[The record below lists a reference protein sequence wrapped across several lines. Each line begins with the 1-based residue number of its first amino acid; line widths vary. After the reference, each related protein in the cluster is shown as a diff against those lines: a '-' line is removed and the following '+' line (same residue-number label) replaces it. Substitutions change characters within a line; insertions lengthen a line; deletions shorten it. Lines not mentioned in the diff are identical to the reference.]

1 MDPTTYLQRL
11 PAAGAEPTGG
21 ENAIRFEPDLR
32 AICHDGN
39 ERGRAGKRESLSPP
53 RSSSLPLDRVCDK
66 ISTSARF
73 ADLWTRRLKRERV
86 MNRTD
91 RSFTECE
98 PARGRTRPGAD
109 PATQRPRSILR
120 AAQMPPPPQ
129 SEAAR
134 RPTLRRRRDLSPAA
148 RSPGGCG
155 ARNRIDCRAEL
166 SLVA

>member
-39 ERGRAGKRESLSPP
+39 ERGRAGKRESSSPP

-120 AAQMPPPPQ
+120 AAQMPPPHKV
-129 SEAAR
+129 R
-134 RPTLRRRRDLSPAA
+134 RHEDKSQCGGEISRVRRGPR
-148 RSPGGCG
+148 G
-155 ARNRIDCRAEL
+155 AVGRVTE
-166 SLVA
+166 